1 MMKNKTIRKVFLGIE
16 NELYKSIQNS
26 EKYKKLREE
35 SKIHEEMLIE
45 TFDYDQERLFDEV
58 WSMMGDSE
66 AMYLEA
72 GYIRGFK
79 DANKLRDESLRK

>member
-1 MMKNKTIRKVFLGIE
+1 MKNKTIRKVFLGIE

-26 EKYKKLREE
+26 EKYKKLREK

-58 WSMMGDSE
+58 WSMMGESE

-72 GYIRGFK
+72 GDIRGFK
-79 DANKLRDESLRK
+79 DANKLRDESLR

>member
-58 WSMMGDSE
+58 WSMMGESE

>member
-58 WSMMGDSE
+58 WSMIGESE

>member
-26 EKYKKLREE
+26 EKYKELREE
-35 SKIHEEMLIE
+35 SKIHEEMLLE
-45 TFDYDQERLFDEV
+45 TLNYDQERLFDEV
-58 WSMMGDSE
+58 WSSIGESE
-66 AMYLEA
+66 ALYLEA

-79 DANKLRDESLRK
+79 DANKLRDESLR

>member
-66 AMYLEA
+66 AMYLEE

>member
-58 WSMMGDSE
+58 WSMIGESE

-79 DANKLRDESLRK
+79 DANKLRDESLR

>member
-45 TFDYDQERLFDEV
+45 TFDYDNYHLPNISDKEEKSA
-58 WSMMGDSE
+58 W
-66 AMYLEA
+66 
-72 GYIRGFK
+72 
-79 DANKLRDESLRK
+79 

>member
-58 WSMMGDSE
+58 WSMMGESE

-79 DANKLRDESLRK
+79 DANKLRDESLR

>member
-16 NELYKSIQNS
+16 TELYKSIQNS
-26 EKYKKLREE
+26 DRYKKLRKE
-35 SKIHEEMLIE
+35 SKVHEDNLIE
-45 TFDYDQERLFDEV
+45 TLNYDQERLFDEV
-58 WSMMGDSE
+58 WSMMGESE

-79 DANKLRDESLRK
+79 DANKLRDESLR

>member
-1 MMKNKTIRKVFLGIE
+1 MMKNKTIRKVFLEIE

-26 EKYKKLREE
+26 EKYKKLRED

-45 TFDYDQERLFDEV
+45 TFVFDQERLFDEV
-58 WSMMGDSE
+58 WSMLGESE

>member
-16 NELYKSIQNS
+16 TELYKSIQNS

-58 WSMMGDSE
+58 WSSIGESE
-66 AMYLEA
+66 ALYLEA

-79 DANKLRDESLRK
+79 DANKLRDESLR

>member
-1 MMKNKTIRKVFLGIE
+1 MKNKTIRKVFLGIE

-58 WSMMGDSE
+58 WSMMGESE

-79 DANKLRDESLRK
+79 DANKLRDESLR

>member
-26 EKYKKLREE
+26 GKYKELREE

-58 WSMMGDSE
+58 GSMIGESE